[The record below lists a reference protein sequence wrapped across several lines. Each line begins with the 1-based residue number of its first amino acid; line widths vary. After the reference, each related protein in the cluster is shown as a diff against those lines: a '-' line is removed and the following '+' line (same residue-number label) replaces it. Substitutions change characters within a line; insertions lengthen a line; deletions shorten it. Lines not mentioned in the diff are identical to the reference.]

1 MLVAPSYE
9 RLRERDEVAR
19 ATLDDRLARAPIRD
33 RRPFLGPLLVH
44 LVRVR
49 VRLRV
54 RVRVGLGQGTGQ
66 G

>member
-1 MLVAPSYE
+1 MLVAPSHE

-19 ATLDDRLARAPIRD
+19 TPLGD

-49 VRLRV
+49 IRV
-54 RVRVGLGQGTGQ
+54 LGLGLGLGYVY
-66 G
+66 GLG